1 MPEFFWHQRDL
12 DSVSELRLS
21 GFGVLGAVRLSPL
34 RILWRAL
41 QVYRDVRVISL
52 VSKEWGYS
60 SGSTRGI
67 VVCELREWEKL
78 SPVVLLV
85 VAVNP
90 DILFQCLICAFGL
103 SVAFRMVTGGEMK
116 LHIESFSERPE
127 EMRDELCSAVGGD
140 V

>member
-1 MPEFFWHQRDL
+1 M
-12 DSVSELRLS
+12 
-21 GFGVLGAVRLSPL
+21 
-34 RILWRAL
+34 L
-41 QVYRDVRVISL
+41 QMYHDVRVISL

-67 VVCELREWEKL
+67 VVCELHKREKL

-103 SVAFRMVTGGEMK
+103 SVTFRMVTGSEMK

-127 EMRDELCSAVGGD
+127 EMRDELRSAVGGD

>member
-1 MPEFFWHQRDL
+1 MYH
-12 DSVSELRLS
+12 
-21 GFGVLGAVRLSPL
+21 
-34 RILWRAL
+34 
-41 QVYRDVRVISL
+41 DVQVISL
-52 VSKEWGYS
+52 VSEEWGYS
-60 SGSTRGI
+60 GGSTRGI
-67 VVCELREWEKL
+67 VVCEFHKREKL

-90 DILFQCLICAFGL
+90 DVLFQCLISAFGL

-127 EMRDELCSAVGGD
+127 EMQDKLCSAVGGD